1 MSTIAV
7 LGRGRVGNALAT
19 ALTHA
24 GHEVSVADSSPGPP
38 APAPPPAPLVGK
50 NTPPPPPPRRG

>member
-24 GHEVSVADSSPGPP
+24 GHEVSVADSSPVAAAAATATAQIVVNATP
-38 APAPPPAPLVGK
+38 APARSSG
-50 NTPPPPPPRRG
+50 